1 LYFASQPAK
10 VSSSMTTD
18 AVRIRQ
24 ITAAELKAMLD
35 SGGPLELWDV
45 RTDDERRLA
54 KIEGARHLDQQG
66 VEYIEE
72 LPRDT
77 LLVFHCHHGIRSQSA
92 GQHFVAKGFTNVCN
106 VVGGIEAWSL
116 EVDPSVPRY

>member
-1 LYFASQPAK
+1 MT
-10 VSSSMTTD
+10 MTTGP
-18 AVRIRQ
+18 ARIRQ
-24 ITAAELKAMLD
+24 ITVAELKSMLD

-45 RTDDERRLA
+45 RTDGERTIA
-54 KIEGARHLDQQG
+54 TIAGARHLDPQG
-66 VEYIEE
+66 VEHVEK

-106 VVGGIEAWSL
+106 VIGGIEAWSL
-116 EVDPSVPRY
+116 QVDSTVPRY

>member
-1 LYFASQPAK
+1 MSTAPA
-10 VSSSMTTD
+10 
-18 AVRIRQ
+18 RIRQ

-35 SGGPLELWDV
+35 GGGPLELWDV
-45 RTDDERRLA
+45 RTDDERRVA

-106 VVGGIEAWSL
+106 VVGGIDAWSQQ
-116 EVDPSVPRY
+116 VDPSVPRY

>member
-1 LYFASQPAK
+1 
-10 VSSSMTTD
+10 MTTTT
-18 AVRIRQ
+18 VPPRIRQ
-24 ITAAELKAMLD
+24 ITVEELKSMLD

-45 RTDDERRLA
+45 RTDGERTIA
-54 KIEGARHLDQQG
+54 TIAGARHLDPQG
-66 VEYIEE
+66 VEHIEK

-116 EVDPSVPRY
+116 RVDTSVPRY

>member
-18 AVRIRQ
+18 PVRIRQ

-45 RTDDERRLA
+45 RTDDERRVA

-66 VEYIEE
+66 VEYLEE

-92 GQHFVAKGFTNVCN
+92 GQHFVAKGFKNVCN
-106 VVGGIEAWSL
+106 VVGGIDAWSH

>member
-1 LYFASQPAK
+1 
-10 VSSSMTTD
+10 MTTT
-18 AVRIRQ
+18 AAPIRQ
-24 ITAAELKAMLD
+24 ISVEELKSMLD

-45 RTDDERRLA
+45 RTEEERSLA
-54 KIEGARHLDQQG
+54 TIVGARHLDQPG
-66 VEYIEE
+66 VAYLEE

-92 GQHFVAKGFTNVCN
+92 GQHFVAQGFTNVCN

-116 EVDPSVPRY
+116 RVDTSVPRY